1 MPFRMYLFGN
11 TAACRAGPQRCPEQA
26 PRGTTV
32 ALIVFPEAAAG
43 WSLDAD
49 TLAATSIAESGN
61 LTVC

>member
-32 ALIVFPEAAAG
+32 ALVVFPEAAAG
-43 WSLDAD
+43 WSLD
-49 TLAATSIAESGN
+49 TLAATSTAESGN
-61 LTVC
+61 LAAC